1 MPTPVN
7 SPQPWTI
14 ALSAGTGDLET
25 GTAVV
30 TTRAPYALALTQLP
44 RISVSTAPV
53 GSVLTVDI
61 NAGATSP
68 ATILST
74 KLTIDAGEKTSV
86 TASTPAVLSS
96 TTMADNDIITFDID
110 GVGSGTAGVGL
121 QVTLYVTRL

>member
-14 ALSAGTGDLET
+14 ALSAGTGDLEA
-25 GTAVV
+25 GTAVI

-44 RISVSTAPV
+44 RISVTTAPV

>member
-110 GVGSGTAGVGL
+110 GVGSGTAGSGL

>member
-7 SPQPWTI
+7 SPIPWTI
-14 ALSAGTGDLET
+14 SLSATTGDIAT
-25 GTAVV
+25 GTAIV

-61 NAGATSP
+61 NSGATSP
-68 ATILST
+68 ATMLST
-74 KLTIDAGEKTSV
+74 KLTIDASEKTSLS
-86 TASTPAVLSS
+86 ASTQAVLSS

-110 GVGSGTAGVGL
+110 TVGSSTAGSGL
-121 QVTLYVTRL
+121 QCTLYVTRL

>member
-7 SPQPWTI
+7 QPMPI
-14 ALSAGTGDLET
+14 ICALSGETGDLEA
-25 GTAVV
+25 GTAVSQY
-30 TTRAPYALALTQLP
+30 RIPYAMALTQLP
-44 RISVSTAPV
+44 RISVTTAPA

-74 KLTIDAGEKTSV
+74 KLTIDAGEKTSL

-96 TTMADNDIITFDID
+96 TTLADNDIITFDID
-110 GVGSGTAGVGL
+110 GVGSSTAGVGL
-121 QVTLYVTRL
+121 KLTLYGTRL

>member
-121 QVTLYVTRL
+121 QVTLFVTRL

>member
-74 KLTIDAGEKTSV
+74 KLT

-121 QVTLYVTRL
+121 QITLYVTRL

>member
-121 QVTLYVTRL
+121 QITLYVTRL

>member
-110 GVGSGTAGVGL
+110 GVGSGTAGGGL
-121 QVTLYVTRL
+121 QITLYVTRL

>member
-110 GVGSGTAGVGL
+110 GVGSGTAVVGL
-121 QVTLYVTRL
+121 QITLYVTRL